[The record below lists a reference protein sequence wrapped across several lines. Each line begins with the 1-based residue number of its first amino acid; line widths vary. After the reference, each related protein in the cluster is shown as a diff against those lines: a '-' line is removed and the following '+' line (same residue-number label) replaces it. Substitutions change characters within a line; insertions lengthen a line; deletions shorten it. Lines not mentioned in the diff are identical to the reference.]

1 MRALLTG
8 ILGMTAFHTVEL
20 LHSKGYLLYGVI
32 KKNTD
37 PFRIEEIKKRIP
49 GVILFR
55 ADIANKEEVSAIIK
69 KVHPDEMY
77 NFAGISDI
85 FNPYENPDLVMQ
97 VNGHAP
103 RYMLE
108 CIYEYSP
115 HTKFFQASSSLVFK
129 NTSEPK
135 NEQSEK
141 APSLPYGVAKNY
153 ADKYVAKYRDL
164 GVLACSGFLFS
175 HSSERRNEKFFT
187 RKVTKAVAEIKL
199 GFRKKLEVGN
209 LDVERDMGYA
219 PDYAYAAYSLLQRE
233 SPQDFIIG
241 TGTLTYLRDFVSK
254 CFLCAGLSMS
264 DYVVEDQSKKRTDE
278 SAYLADT
285 ALFEQVFNWNPSADI
300 TRVISNMINHD
311 ISLLKNKTA

>member
-1 MRALLTG
+1 MRALVTG
-8 ILGMTAFHTVEL
+8 ILGMTSFHTAEL
-20 LHSKGYLLYGVI
+20 LHSKGYLVYGII
-32 KKNTD
+32 KKNT
-37 PFRIEEIKKRIP
+37 PTYRIEEIIKVIP
-49 GVILFR
+49 GIILFR
-55 ADIANKEEVSAIIK
+55 ADITIRQEMADIIK
-69 KVHPDEMY
+69 KVQPDEMY

-85 FNPYENPDLVMQ
+85 LNPYENPDLVMQ

-103 RYMLE
+103 RYILE

-153 ADKYVAKYRDL
+153 ADKYVVKYRDL

-187 RKVTKAVAEIKL
+187 RKVTKSVAEIKL
-199 GFRKKLEVGN
+199 GLREKLEVGN

-219 PDYAYAAYSLLQRE
+219 PDYAYAAYSVLQRE
-233 SPQDFIIG
+233 NPQDFVIG
-241 TGTLTYLRDFVSK
+241 TGTLTSLRDFVSK

-264 DYVVEDQSKKRTDE
+264 DYVIEDQFKKRTDE
-278 SAYLADT
+278 SAYVADT
-285 ALFEQVFNWNPSADI
+285 TLFEQVFDWRPSADI
-300 TRVISNMINHD
+300 TRVISAMIDHD
-311 ISLLKNKTA
+311 ISLLKNQTA